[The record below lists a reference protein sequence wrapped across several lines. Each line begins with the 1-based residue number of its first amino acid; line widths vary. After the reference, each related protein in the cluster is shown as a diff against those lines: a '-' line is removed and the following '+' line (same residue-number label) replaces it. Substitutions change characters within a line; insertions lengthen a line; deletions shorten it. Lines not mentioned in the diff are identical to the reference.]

1 MACATGFFFA
11 LQKEKKN
18 ETAYG
23 EELFLLILFYSRHDA
38 MPFSL
43 LFSSTSTNRRRN
55 RERGA
60 RKMKQLT
67 LYYTCNLASATVA
80 GKLIPTATRT
90 LTAAEKTHTYSICIY
105 FSNQKIS
112 DSELSLRF
120 YLFIFLVFFA
130 SRDDDLVAVDLH

>member
-1 MACATGFFFA
+1 MACATGFFSPSR
-11 LQKEKKN
+11 KRKKN

-43 LFSSTSTNRRRN
+43 PFSSTSTNRRRN
-55 RERGA
+55 REA

-90 LTAAEKTHTYSICIY
+90 LTAAEKTHTHSICIS

-112 DSELSLRF
+112 DSELSLSS
-120 YLFIFLVFFA
+120 FFFGA
-130 SRDDDLVAVDLH
+130 FR